1 MPVNESDE
9 EWRIRRG
16 KRMAEMAKYEDDW
29 PFAYALASLLLIH
42 GDGIELTR
50 IATKRR
56 QRKGRVV
63 MWPDAENRNVGKRM
77 WEAQAGAARH
87 CFDGQTMLYF
97 KFWALIVFN
106 D

>member
-1 MPVNESDE
+1 
-9 EWRIRRG
+9 
-16 KRMAEMAKYEDDW
+16 MAEMAKYEDDW

-42 GDGIELTR
+42 PDGIELTR

-77 WEAQAGAARH
+77 WEDQAGAARH
-87 CFDGQTMLYF
+87 CFEGQTMLYF
-97 KFWALIVFN
+97 KFWALIVF
-106 D
+106 DD

>member
-1 MPVNESDE
+1 
-9 EWRIRRG
+9 
-16 KRMAEMAKYEDDW
+16 MAEMAKYEDDW

-42 GDGIELTR
+42 PDGIELTR
-50 IATKRR
+50 IATKRS
-56 QRKGRVV
+56 QRTGRVV
-63 MWPDAENRNVGKRM
+63 MWPNAENRNVGKRM

-87 CFDGQTMLYF
+87 CFDGHTMLYF

>member
-16 KRMAEMAKYEDDW
+16 KRTAVMAKYEDEW

-42 GDGIELTR
+42 ADGIELTR

-97 KFWALIVFN
+97 KFWALIVF
-106 D
+106 DD

>member
-1 MPVNESDE
+1 
-9 EWRIRRG
+9 
-16 KRMAEMAKYEDDW
+16 MAEMAKYEDDW

-42 GDGIELTR
+42 ADGIELTR